1 MESREQEEEEEFD
14 KESIELI
21 RKLFQDHEAMG
32 SYIQLNEQEGISN
45 GEQLVEFVESNRYK
59 PSENSDD
66 VVMVASLMIVLNSKR
81 TV

>member
-1 MESREQEEEEEFD
+1 MSN
-14 KESIELI
+14 
-21 RKLFQDHEAMG
+21 
-32 SYIQLNEQEGISN
+32 YISLNEQEGISN
-45 GEQLVEFVESNRYK
+45 GEQLVRFVESSRYN

>member
-32 SYIQLNEQEGISN
+32 SYI
-45 GEQLVEFVESNRYK
+45 
-59 PSENSDD
+59 
-66 VVMVASLMIVLNSKR
+66 
-81 TV
+81 

>member
-1 MESREQEEEEEFD
+1 M
-14 KESIELI
+14 
-21 RKLFQDHEAMG
+21 RKLFQDHEAM
-32 SYIQLNEQEGISN
+32 SNYISLNEQEGISN
-45 GEQLVEFVESNRYK
+45 GEQLVRFVESSRYN